1 MRSGGGFVV
10 RDNTPRPYDHHKEH
24 QMPHTAATRLRLV
37 GSIAVLALVAAA
49 CGSASNSTPTDP
61 SMPTDQAAPGIEA
74 PTTTFTT
81 FDGAPVSLA
90 EFRGEPVVLNF
101 WASWCPSCV
110 AEMSAAFRP
119 VREDLGDTITFLGV
133 NIQDERALALELLE
147 ETGVGWVNAEDRTGG
162 LYAALGGLGLPFTV
176 VISADGSVLEAHN
189 GPLNEG
195 QLRTLITTTL
205 G

>member
-1 MRSGGGFVV
+1 
-10 RDNTPRPYDHHKEH
+10 
-24 QMPHTAATRLRLV
+24 MPHTAATRLRLV

-49 CGSASNSTPTDP
+49 CGSAANSTPTDP
-61 SMPTDQAAPGIEA
+61 STPTTQAAPGIEA

-90 EFRGEPVVLNF
+90 EFRGKPVVLNF

-133 NIQDERALALELLE
+133 NIQDERPLALELLE
-147 ETGVGWVNAEDRTGG
+147 ETGVGWVNAEDPTGG
-162 LYAALGGLGLPFTV
+162 LYAALGGLGMPFTV
-176 VISADGSVLEAHN
+176 LISAEGSVLETHN

-195 QLRTLITTTL
+195 QLRTLIAATL

>member
-1 MRSGGGFVV
+1 
-10 RDNTPRPYDHHKEH
+10 
-24 QMPHTAATRLRLV
+24 MPPTSTTRLRLAAAAA
-37 GSIAVLALVAAA
+37 ILALISAA
-49 CGSASNSTPTDP
+49 CSPG
-61 SMPTDQAAPGIEA
+61 AAPTPSESSKAPSTQAPQGPEA
-74 PTTTFTT
+74 PTTMFTT

-90 EFRGEPVVLNF
+90 EFRGNPVVLNF

-119 VREDLGDTITFLGV
+119 VREDLGDIITFLGV

-147 ETGVGWVNAEDRTGG
+147 ETGVGWVNAEDPTGG
-162 LYAALGGLGLPFTV
+162 LYAALGGLGMPFTV
-176 VISADGSVLEAHN
+176 VISADGSVLETHN

-195 QLRTLITTTL
+195 QLRTLIATTL